1 MIELATVEDT
11 IDAPIAA
18 IWAVVTDFSH
28 PQRLAPTIDSAETTG
43 TGVGAVR
50 VVRSSRGL
58 NIHEE
63 LVACDP
69 ARYLFRYA
77 VLDSGDMPFANVTR
91 YECTVRLHAVSA
103 QRTRIGWRSEGAVE
117 GPIAPIRAF
126 LETLYRNAN
135 RNIADQIG
143 TMG

>member
-1 MIELATVEDT
+1 MIELASVEQE
-11 IDAPIAA
+11 IDGPIVA
-18 IWAVVTDFSH
+18 IWAIVTDFSH

-43 TGVGAVR
+43 AGVGAVR

-58 NIHEE
+58 MIHEK
-63 LVACDP
+63 LLACDP
-69 ARYLFRYA
+69 AGYLFRYA

-91 YECTVRLHAVSA
+91 YECTVRLHALSA
-103 QRTRIGWRSEGAVE
+103 RRTRIGWHSEGTVE
-117 GPIAPIRAF
+117 GPIDPVRAF

-143 TMG
+143 PAV